1 MLYLPHSLHYF
12 LNIMILCSK
21 MIRST
26 RSCKNLLTFVQQSD
40 LKKLYQYIII
50 GQARKYYIFMDF
62 LCFIIFWPPWIIY
75 LFELRSL
82 LYVYGIICS
91 LSSKVWFPQRGACS
105 PPWLAVVADTRY
117 GKLFGQTGSSSYLL
131 SFVAINDRP
140 LYGRRHPY
148 RNLLCTVCSSSS
160 IVGTYSVSDIGYIH
174 QNLGLVIQKSFIT
187 CVCINKL
194 FRSPFFEQLF

>member
-1 MLYLPHSLHYF
+1 MFSRL
-12 LNIMILCSK
+12 
-21 MIRST
+21 
-26 RSCKNLLTFVQQSD
+26 
-40 LKKLYQYIII
+40 
-50 GQARKYYIFMDF
+50 IFW
-62 LCFIIFWPPWIIY
+62 CFIIFWPHQGT
-75 LFELRSL
+75 L
-82 LYVYGIICS
+82 GMDH
-91 LSSKVWFPQRGACS
+91 LSFRIKNSVVCLVSSVPFHLKYDFLWRGPAYFCCGG
-105 PPWLAVVADTRY
+105 LAAADTRY
-117 GKLFGQTGSSSYLL
+117 GRPVGLMGSSYLL